1 MLELKN
7 IQKSYKTKTLKQ
19 HVLKG
24 INLKFRKNEFVAIL
38 GPSGSGKTT
47 LLNIIGG
54 LDQYD
59 EGDLIIKGKSTK
71 NFKGKNW
78 DSYRNK
84 SVGFIFQ
91 NYNLIAHMNVL
102 DNVEM
107 GMTLSGKKQKYRKKK
122 AIELLEKV
130 GLKEHIHKKPNQLS
144 GGQMQRVAIAR
155 ALANNPEIIL
165 ADEPTGAL
173 DSKTSVQIMELI
185 KEISKDKLVIMVTHN
200 SELAEKYADRII
212 KMKDGVL
219 EEDTNKVNE
228 NEENNNEYKLNKTSM
243 NIFTAIH
250 LSLNNIRTKKGRT
263 FLTAF
268 ASSIGIIGIA
278 LILSL
283 SNGFSKQ
290 IEIFEEKVADA
301 MPIMITE
308 NRLSNETIKAEM
320 LMDEK
325 EDNFTDS
332 KELKIEEKSNIKT
345 NNISKEYL
353 EYLEKMP
360 TEYLSSVKMDYSLI
374 YGMNIIKKDNDKY
387 SAATSEEKELLAL
400 MPSKGFK
407 DNTVTK
413 LITEYY
419 DILQGKLPENK
430 NEIILEVNEDN
441 TINKDVYSLLGIKED
456 NISFDDILNR
466 EIKIVFDDDFY
477 KRQGNYF
484 IFKNIDEAM
493 YNNENNL
500 TLKIVGIIRVKK
512 EKSNVVSGGTNLYYT
527 NELQNYII
535 EKNSNSEIVIAQKD
549 KNYSVLTGE
558 KFENDAAKNQMLLY
572 FGAPKN
578 PTKILLYPKDFETT
592 SNLIDYLN
600 KYNENKKEEDKVT
613 YLNQAELIDETSN
626 GIMNGITIVLVA
638 FSGISLIVSSIM
650 IGIITYISVL
660 ERTKEIGV
668 LRSLG
673 ARKKDIRRV
682 FNAETLIIGMISGGL
697 GILIAYLLTFPIN
710 KLILE
715 KTTLENVAVL
725 NPIHAIVLIIIS
737 MLLTLIGGAI
747 PAHIASKKD
756 PVDALRTE

>member
-7 IQKSYKTKTLKQ
+7 IQKSYKTKTLNQ

-24 INLKFRKNEFVAIL
+24 VNLKFRKNEFVAIL

-91 NYNLIAHMNVL
+91 SYNLISHMNVL

-107 GMTLSGKKQKYRKKK
+107 GMTLSGKKPKYRKKK

-155 ALANNPEIIL
+155 ALANDPEIIL

-200 SELAEKYADRII
+200 AELAEKYADRII
-212 KMKDGVL
+212 RMKDGVL
-219 EEDTNKVNE
+219 EEDTNKVDE
-228 NEENNNEYKLNKTSM
+228 NEDTNCEYKLNKTSM
-243 NIFTAIH
+243 NILTAIH

-301 MPIMITE
+301 MPIVITE
-308 NRLSNETIKAEM
+308 DRLSNETIKAA
-320 LMDEK
+320 
-325 EDNFTDS
+325 NV
-332 KELKIEEKSNIKT
+332 KT

-360 TEYLSSVKMDYSLI
+360 TEYLSSINVDYSLK

-407 DNTVTK
+407 DNSVTK

-419 DILQGKLPENK
+419 DVLQGKLPENK
-430 NEIILEVNEDN
+430 NEIILEVNKDN

-456 NISFDDILNR
+456 NVSFDDILNK

-477 KRQGNYF
+477 KKQGDYF
-484 IFKNIDEAM
+484 IFKNIDEEM

-500 TLKIVGIIRVKK
+500 TLKVVGIIRVKK
-512 EKSNVVSGGTNLYYT
+512 EKSNVTSGGTNLYYT

-549 KNYSVLTGE
+549 KNYSILTGE
-558 KFENDAAKNQMLLY
+558 KFENDVAKNQMLLY

-626 GIMNGITIVLVA
+626 GIMDGITIVLVA
-638 FSGISLIVSSIM
+638 FSSISLVVSSIM
-650 IGIITYISVL
+650 LGIITYISVL

-682 FNAETLIIGMISGGL
+682 FNAETLIIGMISGIL
-697 GILIAYLLTFPIN
+697 GILIAYLFTFPIN
-710 KLILE
+710 SIILE

-725 NPIHAIVLIIIS
+725 NPFHAIMLIAIS

-747 PAHIASKKD
+747 PANIASKKD
-756 PVDALRTE
+756 PVNALRTE

>member
-7 IQKSYKTKTLKQ
+7 IQKSYKTKTLNQ

-24 INLKFRKNEFVAIL
+24 INLQFRKNEFVAIL

-91 NYNLIAHMNVL
+91 SYNLISHMNVL

-107 GMTLSGKKQKYRKKK
+107 GMTLSGKKPKYRKKK

-155 ALANNPEIIL
+155 ALANDPEIIL

-200 SELAEKYADRII
+200 AELAEKYADRII
-212 KMKDGVL
+212 RMKDGVL
-219 EEDTNKVNE
+219 EEDTNKVDE
-228 NEENNNEYKLNKTSM
+228 NEDTNCEYKLNKTSM
-243 NIFTAIH
+243 NILTAIH

-301 MPIMITE
+301 MPIVITE
-308 NRLSNETIKAEM
+308 DRLSNETIKAEM
-320 LMDEK
+320 SMDEN
-325 EDNFTDS
+325 EDSFTDS
-332 KELKIEEKSNIKT
+332 KELKLEERSNVKT

-360 TEYLSSVKMDYSLI
+360 TEYLSSINVDYSLK

-407 DNTVTK
+407 DNSVTK

-419 DILQGKLPENK
+419 DVLQGKLPENK
-430 NEIILEVNEDN
+430 NEIILEVNKDN

-456 NISFDDILNR
+456 NVSFDDILNK

-477 KRQGNYF
+477 KKQGDYF

-500 TLKIVGIIRVKK
+500 TLKVVGIIRVKK
-512 EKSNVVSGGTNLYYT
+512 EKSNVTSGGTNLYYT

-549 KNYSVLTGE
+549 KNYS
-558 KFENDAAKNQMLLY
+558 
-572 FGAPKN
+572 
-578 PTKILLYPKDFETT
+578 PKDFETT

-626 GIMNGITIVLVA
+626 GIMDGITIVLVA
-638 FSGISLIVSSIM
+638 FSSISLVVSSIM
-650 IGIITYISVL
+650 LGIITYISVL

-682 FNAETLIIGMISGGL
+682 FNAETLIIGMISGIL
-697 GILIAYLLTFPIN
+697 GILIAYLFTFPIN
-710 KLILE
+710 SIILE

-725 NPIHAIVLIIIS
+725 NPFHAIMLIAIS

-747 PAHIASKKD
+747 PANIASKKD
-756 PVDALRTE
+756 PVNALRTE